1 MANRLASAR
10 QQLYTALV
18 PALPA
23 GRVTSHPPGQ
33 LVSPAVYID
42 TPTGAIQTE
51 GRGQFLVA
59 TFPVICVADGAPK
72 PQALSV
78 DDLIAA
84 VWDASRDAGTPSG
97 WFSYPLDVG
106 GVSLRAAT
114 VNVDVPLIGRT
125 LCDPPLIE

>member
-10 QQLYTALV
+10 QALYAALV

-23 GRVTSHPPGQ
+23 GRVSQFPPSQ

-42 TPTGAIQTE
+42 TPAGSIQSE

-59 TFPVICVADGAPK
+59 TFPVVVVADGAPV
-72 PQALSV
+72 PQAASV
-78 DDLIAA
+78 DDLIAL
-84 VWDASRDAGTPSG
+84 VWDFASAAGTPSG

-106 GVSLRAAT
+106 GASLRAAT
-114 VNVDVPLIGRT
+114 VSVDVPLIGRT
-125 LCDPPLIE
+125 LCDPPLNT